1 METEAHVKLWL
12 GNLDTKLTEYQ
23 LLKICEKFGEVST
36 FDFLYTITEGGKRY
50 PRGYAFVT
58 YTTAATAEAAIQAL
72 HGKKVLG
79 RELVVR
85 LANPRADHTRV
96 ASRPIPAALK
106 AGGGTSLSEEQ
117 KAARI
122 RALEAKLAGMEGG
135 AREEFRV
142 TAGPSTSQRK
152 PYSR

>member
-1 METEAHVKLWL
+1 METEAHVKLWF

-36 FDFLYTITEGGKRY
+36 FDFLYTITESGKRH

-58 YTTAATAEAAIQAL
+58 YTTAAAAEAAIQAL
-72 HGKKVLG
+72 HGRKVLA

-85 LANPRADHTRV
+85 LANPKTDHARV

-106 AGGGTSLSEEQ
+106 AGGGTSLTEGE

-122 RALEAKLAGMEGG
+122 AALEAKLAGMEGRE
-135 AREEFRV
+135 REEFRV
-142 TAGPSTSQRK
+142 TAEPSSSQRK